1 MNNKLLLSRS
11 VAKIA
16 IVLVAVVAILVTLT
30 FTAPYRAFADDN
42 YQPNVDPTENAE
54 VPGSDDSTSETSSNV
69 SDGDSEDPAPVDG
82 VVVPGNDDADSASND
97 SGAETVE
104 IPLGEDR
111 APSPQQRGESRQARQ
126 RGFETWQTNLENGPL
141 VTRIRQQ
148 KPQRQDPKEESQVFM
163 RHTITKDTVVSGP
176 LEAKVQFQN
185 GFDVTGLHGAAEL
198 RIYDPNGREIRT
210 VQGNP
215 NSDRIP
221 AVDNTGGNGW
231 GGLLFRFDGEIAVSA
246 GSTFEV
252 DMVFHGRGKNNVRRQ
267 NPNFQGP
274 LGPGVLN
281 YKSTSTYK
289 HRDQS
294 VIVCGQVLDR
304 NSVTGF
310 KIYPSKDFTGEI
322 REIKAVGV
330 LVSGSLQKVNN
341 EIESEFNGL
350 NSNSLFLKPVDR
362 KGTHMCIQVR
372 LDADEQINTARVNEY
387 LQVSFQ
393 HEFFPNAP
401 NSAFEDIVKDPKHD
415 WDKPKQKN
423 PLHSQQRCGL
433 NIAIVLDASN
443 SMMIDGGELV
453 RKVNRLKGV
462 INMKDAA
469 DRVIDNLS
477 GTGSSVGIYNFASQ
491 APRKAPGFMEAQ
503 VSSHRLAT
511 EADVKFL
518 KAKTQE
524 YVNAMNHE
532 ILLGSREHSGT
543 GSTNWEAALKQ
554 IRDYNA
560 ENPTNIYDAV
570 YFVTDGLPTVSDSPK
585 PGGGE
590 VGAGGVV
597 HVTDVSRARD
607 VADELKSQGTLV
619 QPILVNLPRSTK
631 RVVAKDSSVAYDRV
645 ETYYELHRKV
655 PGHVYYTYFREGGE
669 KENLTETQLESE
681 IEKQYVDIYQGGR
694 KIWRGYGMGDV
705 LAAKRIPQPIPDR
718 SRGTL
723 AQEDLVSWA
732 AGLRS
737 PMEIGNSI
745 GDNNAVVLEDLAE
758 LEITLSKLALASCGG
773 SVTLTKELIDAN
785 GQPIQ
790 DASVAGWEFK
800 AHTPEGSFLLV
811 DERRV
816 PTTTASTGDDGHV
829 RFQLETDTPDQHV
842 AVDLTETQRPGF
854 ELAKLGDAE
863 DSPHAQCSV
872 QHLDSGT
879 TELLPVQNLVSG
891 FNVQASAGQVIT
903 CRVVNRKLPDEMRFK
918 ISKLDFET
926 QQPIDGAKF
935 QVFAANDQGQP
946 NWERGPIWDTDNQ
959 STQTMNP
966 GEYYLVETQAP
977 QGYSLLPQPVYFE
990 LAQNERGTYLSAA
1003 APFIV
1008 NTRIDQEQDAQGR
1021 PVYVAVME
1029 LANVLK
1035 GDLPLTGGRGIWGF
1049 ALAGFIILAMGAY
1062 FVQRQRVDG

>member
-42 YQPNVDPTENAE
+42 YQPNVDLTENAE

-82 VVVPGNDDADSASND
+82 VVVPGNDDDDSASND

-252 DMVFHGRGKNNVRRQ
+252 DMVFHGRGKNNARRQ

-274 LGPGVLN
+274 LGPGQLKYN
-281 YKSTSTYK
+281 ARPKSRFA
-289 HRDQS
+289 HP
-294 VIVCGQVLDR
+294 GQRLASCTR
-304 NSVTGF
+304 SLSGF
-310 KIYPSKDFTGEI
+310 SRTD
-322 REIKAVGV
+322 
-330 LVSGSLQKVNN
+330 LSGFR
-341 EIESEFNGL
+341 I
-350 NSNSLFLKPVDR
+350 
-362 KGTHMCIQVR
+362 
-372 LDADEQINTARVNEY
+372 
-387 LQVSFQ
+387 
-393 HEFFPNAP
+393 AP
-401 NSAFEDIVKDPKHD
+401 NSNFSGEIKRVIETRFYVNGRLGNPISEPLNTTIDGLHVDGRFNSPVGQQSSVFCVIFEVDADKRIDPNNVSADFMMALDYAVLSGAPDNLLTNTVLEAPRD
-415 WDKPKQKN
+415 WDRPQRRNPELPKQ
-423 PLHSQQRCGL
+423 CGL
-433 NIAIVLDASN
+433 NIAVVMDASN
-443 SMMIDGGELV
+443 SIFPNGVQAMTDSARAV
-453 RKVNRLKGV
+453 VTRLE
-462 INMKDAA
+462 
-469 DRVIDNLS
+469 
-477 GTGSSVGIYNFASQ
+477 GTGSSVGIYNFASE
-491 APRKAPGFMEAQ
+491 APRFQDAQ
-503 VSSHRLAT
+503 VSSQSTNDPAGLARLNRAID
-511 EADVKFL
+511 AYR
-518 KAKTQE
+518 TQMSNISRQE
-524 YVNAMNHE
+524 GHE
-532 ILLGSREHSGT
+532 SRRG
-543 GSTNWEAALKQ
+543 GSTNWEASLQQ
-554 IRDYNA
+554 IRQYNQA
-560 ENPTNIYDAV
+560 NPSQKYDVV
-570 YFVTDGLPTVSDSPK
+570 YFVTDGYPTVSDAEP
-585 PGGGE
+585 
-590 VGAGGVV
+590 GAGGEERSGGIV
-597 HVTDVSRARD
+597 HVTDVNRARQ
-607 VADELKSQGTLV
+607 VADEIKEQGTFIQPLLV
-619 QPILVNLPRSTK
+619 GLASDHSE
-631 RVVAKDSSVAYDRV
+631 VVAKDSTVQGLTLAQRYLNGRG
-645 ETYYELHRKV
+645 KV
-655 PGHVYYTYFREGGE
+655 PGHIINTWQRQ
-669 KENLTETQLESE
+669 NLGVDDNRLLESL
-681 IEKQYVDIYQGGR
+681 KFALDSGQADITRFDRSMVIGDGF
-694 KIWRGYGMGDV
+694 GDV
-705 LAAKRIPQPIPDR
+705 LAAPHDPQPKPDR
-718 SRGTL
+718 SRPVVDGKVVL
-723 AQEDLVSWA
+723 DHRDWNSWA
-732 AGLRS
+732 VGVKN
-737 PMEIGNSI
+737 PQEIGNII
-745 GDNNAVVLEDLAE
+745 GDNNAVVAEGFDDLEVA
-758 LEITLSKLALASCGG
+758 LSRLALASCGG
-773 SVTLTKELIDAN
+773 SVTLTKELIDAS

-800 AHTPEGSFLLV
+800 AHTPQGNYLLV

-816 PTTTASTGDDGHV
+816 STTSASTDDDGHV
-829 RFQLETDTPDQHV
+829 RFQLETDRPDQHV

-854 ELAKLGDAE
+854 ELAKLGNVE

-879 TELLPVQNLVSG
+879 TELLPVQNLVNG

-946 NWERGPIWDTDNQ
+946 NWERGPVWDTDNQ

-1049 ALAGFIILAMGAY
+1049 ALAGLIILAMGAY
-1062 FVQRQRVDG
+1062 FVQRQRVDA